1 MSRPRC
7 LGHAKVGLSARRV
20 AGSTPANVR
29 KSVIRKSLP
38 GFCRVSHP
46 GRLLHQVARGVGL
59 EEADDDLAGDP
70 AADRAEVKGA
80 GVLPDV

>member
-20 AGSTPANVR
+20 AGFDARERQKIGHPKVAPR
-29 KSVIRKSLP
+29 LLQGR
-38 GFCRVSHP
+38 HP

-59 EEADDDLAGDP
+59 EQADDDLAGDP
-70 AADRAEVKGA
+70 AADRAEVKAA
-80 GVLPDV
+80 GILPDV